1 MNEGAEPMGDRI
13 KVLFLAADPFRD
25 RARLELEGEV
35 RAVRNALQRGRARDT
50 LELEAHFGTR
60 TRDLQFALLDYEP
73 DIVHFSGHGG
83 RDGVL
88 YLADAQGKPMAV
100 GKDALAKL
108 FEALDGGVRAVVL
121 NACHTHSIVEA
132 LRDTVDYA
140 IGTNR
145 EISDE
150 RAIDFSRA
158 FYTALAAG
166 ADVQKAFDLGVS
178 QLELDGS
185 DESTVPMLRKRFGA
199 DRTPLLAAAKE
210 QGASSGGGIR
220 QDLHFGDI
228 SGSRMRVTGEEGP
241 GGGTGAPVTQNV
253 RSGNIHDSDMSFA
266 GRGHGPTG
274 G

>member
-1 MNEGAEPMGDRI
+1 MGQKI

-25 RARLELEGEV
+25 RARLELEAEM
-35 RAVRNALQRGRARDT
+35 RAVRNALQRGRARET
-50 LELEAHFGTR
+50 LEIESHFGTR
-60 TRDLQFALLDYEP
+60 TRDLQFALLEYEP
-73 DIVHFSGHGG
+73 HIVHFSGHGG

-88 YLADAQGKPMAV
+88 YLADPQGNPRAV

-108 FEALDGGVRAVVL
+108 FEALDGEVRAVVL
-121 NACHTHSIVEA
+121 NACHTHAIIEA

-185 DESTVPMLRKRFGA
+185 DESSVPMLRKRFGA
-199 DRTPLLAAAKE
+199 DRTPLLAAAKGR
-210 QGASSGGGIR
+210 GAPSGGEIR
-220 QDLHFGDI
+220 QDLNSGDI
-228 SGSRMRVTGEEGP
+228 SGSRVRMSGQEGLA
-241 GGGTGAPVTQNV
+241 GGTGAPVTQNV
-253 RSGNIHDSDMSFA
+253 RSGAIHDSEVIIL
-266 GRGHGPTG
+266 GRGHGPAG